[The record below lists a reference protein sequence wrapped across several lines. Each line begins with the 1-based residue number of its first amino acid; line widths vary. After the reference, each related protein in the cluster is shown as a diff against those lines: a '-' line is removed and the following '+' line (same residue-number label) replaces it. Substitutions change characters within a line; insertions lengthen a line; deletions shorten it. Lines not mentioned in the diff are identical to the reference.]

1 MKKCVI
7 IPDSFK
13 GSLSSI
19 EVCNIINEK
28 VEKFFPKG
36 NAIMIPIADGGEGTV
51 DTFMYSLKAEKVSL
65 KVKNAFGE
73 ITEVYYGRI
82 KNKAII
88 EVAQVVGLTK
98 AEGRENPSITSTYGV
113 GEIINHA
120 VENGCNE
127 IFIGLGGSSTNDSGV
142 GAAAALGTVFKDK
155 NGKEF
160 IPVGKNLN
168 EVEYIDISKTL
179 DKLKNCKVTAMCDID
194 NPMYGKNGAAFEFAP
209 QKGAEENMV
218 KMLDNNLRILSEKI
232 KKNLNKDV
240 SKIKGSGA
248 AGAFGAGVCAFFNG
262 ELKSG
267 IEIILDLIDFDNL
280 IKNADMIFT
289 GEGQIDSQSLNGKVV
304 IGISKRAK
312 KQNIP
317 VIVIT
322 GSIGEGAEK
331 AYDKGVSC
339 IFSINQRAEDYS
351 TSRFKAKENLEKT
364 IDSILR
370 YYNVISKK

>member
-19 EVCNIINEK
+19 EVCNIIKAKVNE
-28 VEKFFPKG
+28 FFPKC
-36 NAIMIPIADGGEGTV
+36 NAIMIPVADGGEGTV
-51 DTFMYSLKAEKVSL
+51 DTFIYSLKAEKVNL

-73 ITEVYYGRI
+73 VIDVYYGRI

-88 EVAQVVGLTK
+88 EVAQVVGLVS
-98 AEGRENPSITSTYGV
+98 AEGREDPSTTSTYGV
-113 GEIINHA
+113 GQIISHA
-120 VENGCNE
+120 IEHGCNE
-127 IFIGLGGSSTNDSGV
+127 VFIGLGGSCTNDCGV
-142 GAAAALGTVFKDK
+142 GAASALGTVFKNK

-168 EVEYIDISKTL
+168 DVEYIDISKTL
-179 DKLKNCKVTAMCDID
+179 EKLKNCKVTAMCDID
-194 NPMYGKNGAAFEFAP
+194 NPMYGEKGAAFVFAP
-209 QKGAEENMV
+209 QKGADENMV
-218 KMLDNNLRILSEKI
+218 KMLDNNLRALSEEI

-240 SKIKGSGA
+240 SNIKGSGA

-280 IKNADMIFT
+280 ISDADIIFT

-317 VIVIT
+317 VIVLV
-322 GSIGEGAEK
+322 GSIGEGVEK
-331 AYDKGVSC
+331 AYDEGVSA
-339 IFSINQRAEDYS
+339 IFSINQKAEDYS
-351 TSRFKAKENLEKT
+351 ISRFKAKENLEKT
-364 IDSILR
+364 IDSLLR
-370 YYNVISKK
+370 YYDVISKN

>member
-19 EVCNIINEK
+19 EVCNIIKEK
-28 VEKFFPKG
+28 VNEFFPKC
-36 NAIMIPIADGGEGTV
+36 NAIMIPVADGGEGTV
-51 DTFMYSLKAEKVSL
+51 DTFIYSLKAEKVNL
-65 KVKNAFGE
+65 KVQNAFGE
-73 ITEVYYGRI
+73 VIDVYYGRI

-88 EVAQVVGLTK
+88 EVAQVVGLVS
-98 AEGRENPSITSTYGV
+98 AEGREDPSTTSTYGV
-113 GEIINHA
+113 GQIISHA
-120 VENGCNE
+120 IEHGCNE
-127 IFIGLGGSSTNDSGV
+127 IFIGLGGSCTNDCGV
-142 GAAAALGTVFKDK
+142 GAASALGTVFKNK
-155 NGKEF
+155 NGEEF

-168 EVEYIDISKTL
+168 DIEYIDISKTL
-179 DKLKNCKVTAMCDID
+179 EKLKNCKVTAMCDID
-194 NPMYGKNGAAFEFAP
+194 NPMYGENGAAFVFAP
-209 QKGAEENMV
+209 QKGADENMV
-218 KMLDNNLRILSEKI
+218 KMLDNNLRALSEKI

-240 SKIKGSGA
+240 SNIKGSGA
-248 AGAFGAGVCAFFNG
+248 AGAFGARVCAFFNG

-280 IKNADMIFT
+280 ISDADIIFT

-317 VIVIT
+317 VIVLV

-331 AYDKGVSC
+331 AYDEGVSA
-339 IFSINQRAEDYS
+339 IFSINQKAEDYS
-351 TSRFKAKENLEKT
+351 ISRFKAKENLEKT
-364 IDSILR
+364 IDSLLR
-370 YYNVISKK
+370 YYDVISKN

>member
-19 EVCNIINEK
+19 EVCNIIKEK
-28 VEKFFPKG
+28 VNEFFQKC
-36 NAIMIPIADGGEGTV
+36 NTIMIPIADGGEGTV
-51 DTFMYSLKAEKVSL
+51 DTFVYSLKAEKVNL
-65 KVKNAFGE
+65 KVKNDFGE
-73 ITEVYYGRI
+73 VIDVYYGRI

-88 EVAQVVGLTK
+88 EVAQVVGLVS
-98 AEGRENPSITSTYGV
+98 AEGREDPSTTSTYGV
-113 GEIINHA
+113 GQIISHA
-120 VENGCNE
+120 IEHGCNE
-127 IFIGLGGSSTNDSGV
+127 VFIGLGGSCTNDCGV
-142 GAAAALGTVFKDK
+142 GAASALGTVFKNK

-168 EVEYIDISKTL
+168 DVEYIDISKTL
-179 DKLKNCKVTAMCDID
+179 EKLKNCKVTAMCDID
-194 NPMYGKNGAAFEFAP
+194 NPMYGENGAAFVFAP
-209 QKGAEENMV
+209 QKGADENMV
-218 KMLDNNLRILSEKI
+218 KMLDNNLRALSEKI

-240 SKIKGSGA
+240 SNIKGSGA

-280 IKNADMIFT
+280 ISDADIIFT

-317 VIVIT
+317 VIVLV

-331 AYDKGVSC
+331 AYDEGVSA
-339 IFSINQRAEDYS
+339 IFSINQKAEDYS
-351 TSRFKAKENLEKT
+351 ISRFKAKENLEKT
-364 IDSILR
+364 IDSLLR
-370 YYNVISKK
+370 YYDVISKN

>member
-19 EVCNIINEK
+19 EVCNIIKAKVNE
-28 VEKFFPKG
+28 FFPKC
-36 NAIMIPIADGGEGTV
+36 NAIMIPVADGGEGTV
-51 DTFMYSLKAEKVSL
+51 DTFIYSLKAEKVNL

-73 ITEVYYGRI
+73 VIDVYYGRI

-88 EVAQVVGLTK
+88 EVAQVVGLVS
-98 AEGRENPSITSTYGV
+98 AEGREDPSTTSTYGV
-113 GEIINHA
+113 GQIISHA
-120 VENGCNE
+120 IEHGCNE
-127 IFIGLGGSSTNDSGV
+127 VFIGLGGSCTNDCGV
-142 GAAAALGTVFKDK
+142 GAASALGTVFKNK

-168 EVEYIDISKTL
+168 DVEYIDISKTL
-179 DKLKNCKVTAMCDID
+179 EKLKNCKVTAMCDID
-194 NPMYGKNGAAFEFAP
+194 NPMYGENGAAFVFAP
-209 QKGAEENMV
+209 QKGADENMV
-218 KMLDNNLRILSEKI
+218 KMLDNNLRALSEKI

-240 SKIKGSGA
+240 SNIKGSGA

-280 IKNADMIFT
+280 ISDADIIFT

-317 VIVIT
+317 VIVLV

-331 AYDKGVSC
+331 AYDEGVSA
-339 IFSINQRAEDYS
+339 IFSINQKAEDYS
-351 TSRFKAKENLEKT
+351 ISRFKAKENLEKT
-364 IDSILR
+364 IDSLLR
-370 YYNVISKK
+370 YYDVISKN

>member
-19 EVCNIINEK
+19 EVCNIIKAKVNE
-28 VEKFFPKG
+28 FFPKC
-36 NAIMIPIADGGEGTV
+36 NAIMIPVADGGEGTV
-51 DTFMYSLKAEKVSL
+51 DTFIYSLKAEKVNL

-73 ITEVYYGRI
+73 VIDVYYGRI

-88 EVAQVVGLTK
+88 EVAQVVGLVS
-98 AEGRENPSITSTYGV
+98 AEGREDPSTTSTYGV
-113 GEIINHA
+113 GQIISHA
-120 VENGCNE
+120 IEHGCNE
-127 IFIGLGGSSTNDSGV
+127 VFIGLGGSCTNDCGV
-142 GAAAALGTVFKDK
+142 GAASALGTVFKNK

-168 EVEYIDISKTL
+168 DVEYIDISKTL
-179 DKLKNCKVTAMCDID
+179 EKLKNCKVTAMCDID
-194 NPMYGKNGAAFEFAP
+194 NPMYGENGAAFVFAP
-209 QKGAEENMV
+209 QKGADENMV
-218 KMLDNNLRILSEKI
+218 KMLDNNLRALSEEI

-240 SKIKGSGA
+240 SNIKGSGA

-280 IKNADMIFT
+280 ISDADIIFT

-317 VIVIT
+317 VIVLV
-322 GSIGEGAEK
+322 GSIGEGVEK
-331 AYDKGVSC
+331 AYDEGVSA
-339 IFSINQRAEDYS
+339 IFSINQKAEDYS
-351 TSRFKAKENLEKT
+351 ISRFKAKENLEKT
-364 IDSILR
+364 IDSLLR
-370 YYNVISKK
+370 YYDVISKN

>member
-19 EVCNIINEK
+19 EVCNIIKEK
-28 VEKFFPKG
+28 VNEFFPKC

-51 DTFMYSLKAEKVSL
+51 DTFVYSLKAEKVNL

-73 ITEVYYGRI
+73 VIDVYYGRI

-88 EVAQVVGLTK
+88 EVAQVVGLVS
-98 AEGRENPSITSTYGV
+98 AEGREDPSITSTYGV
-113 GEIINHA
+113 GEIISHA
-120 VENGCNE
+120 IEHGCNE
-127 IFIGLGGSSTNDSGV
+127 IFIGLGGSCTNDCGV
-142 GAAAALGTVFKDK
+142 GAASALGTVFKNK
-155 NGKEF
+155 NEEEF

-168 EVEYIDISKTL
+168 EIEYIDISKTL
-179 DKLKNCKVTAMCDID
+179 EKLKNCKVTAMCDID
-194 NPMYGKNGAAFEFAP
+194 NPMYGENGAAFVFAP
-209 QKGAEENMV
+209 QKGADENMV
-218 KMLDNNLRILSEKI
+218 KMLDNNLRALSEKI

-240 SKIKGSGA
+240 SNIKGSGA

-280 IKNADMIFT
+280 ISDADIIFT

-317 VIVIT
+317 VIVLA

-331 AYDKGVSC
+331 AYDEGVSA
-339 IFSINQRAEDYS
+339 IFSINQKAEDYS
-351 TSRFKAKENLEKT
+351 ISRFKAKENLEKT
-364 IDSILR
+364 IDSLLR
-370 YYNVISKK
+370 YYDVISKN

>member
-19 EVCNIINEK
+19 EVCNIIKEK
-28 VEKFFPKG
+28 VNEFFPKC
-36 NAIMIPIADGGEGTV
+36 NAIMIPVADGGEGTV
-51 DTFMYSLKAEKVSL
+51 DTFIYSLKAEKVNL

-73 ITEVYYGRI
+73 VIDVYYGRI

-88 EVAQVVGLTK
+88 EVAQVVGLVS
-98 AEGRENPSITSTYGV
+98 AEGREDPSTTSTYGV
-113 GEIINHA
+113 GQIISHA
-120 VENGCNE
+120 IEHGCNE
-127 IFIGLGGSSTNDSGV
+127 VFIGLGGSCTNDCGV
-142 GAAAALGTVFKDK
+142 GAASALGTVFKNK

-168 EVEYIDISKTL
+168 DVEYIDISKTL
-179 DKLKNCKVTAMCDID
+179 EKLKNCKVTAMCDID
-194 NPMYGKNGAAFEFAP
+194 NPMYGENGAAFVFAP
-209 QKGAEENMV
+209 QKGADENMV
-218 KMLDNNLRILSEKI
+218 KMLDNNLRALSEKI

-240 SKIKGSGA
+240 SNIKGSGA

-280 IKNADMIFT
+280 ISDADIIFT

-317 VIVIT
+317 VIVLV

-331 AYDKGVSC
+331 VYDEGVSA
-339 IFSINQRAEDYS
+339 IFSINQKAEDYS
-351 TSRFKAKENLEKT
+351 ISRFKAKENLEKT
-364 IDSILR
+364 IDSLLR
-370 YYNVISKK
+370 YYDVISKN

>member
-19 EVCNIINEK
+19 EVCNIIKEK
-28 VEKFFPKG
+28 VNEFFQKC
-36 NAIMIPIADGGEGTV
+36 NTIMIPIADGGEGTV
-51 DTFMYSLKAEKVSL
+51 DTFVYSLKAEKVIL
-65 KVKNAFGE
+65 KVQNAFGE
-73 ITEVYYGRI
+73 EIDVYYGRI

-88 EVAQVVGLTK
+88 EVAQVVGLVS
-98 AEGRENPSITSTYGV
+98 AEGREDPSTTSTYGV

-120 VENGCNE
+120 IEHGCNE
-127 IFIGLGGSSTNDSGV
+127 IFIGLGGSCTNDCGV
-142 GAAAALGTVFKDK
+142 GAASALGTVFKNK
-155 NGKEF
+155 NGEEF

-168 EVEYIDISKTL
+168 EIEYIDISKTL
-179 DKLKNCKVTAMCDID
+179 EKLKNCKVTAMCDID
-194 NPMYGKNGAAFEFAP
+194 NPMYGENGAAFVFAP
-209 QKGAEENMV
+209 QKGADENMV
-218 KMLDNNLRILSEKI
+218 KMLDNNLRALSEKI

-240 SKIKGSGA
+240 SNIKGSGA

-267 IEIILDLIDFDNL
+267 IEIILDLIDFDKL
-280 IKNADMIFT
+280 ISDADIIFT

-317 VIVIT
+317 VIVLV

-331 AYDKGVSC
+331 AYDEGVSA
-339 IFSINQRAEDYS
+339 IFSINQKAEDYS
-351 TSRFKAKENLEKT
+351 ISRFKAKENLEKT
-364 IDSILR
+364 IDSLLR
-370 YYNVISKK
+370 YYDVISKN

>member
-19 EVCNIINEK
+19 EVCNIIKEK
-28 VEKFFPKG
+28 VNEFFPKC

-51 DTFMYSLKAEKVSL
+51 DTFIYSLKAEKVNL

-73 ITEVYYGRI
+73 VIDVYYGRI

-88 EVAQVVGLTK
+88 EVAQVVGLVS
-98 AEGRENPSITSTYGV
+98 AEGREDPSTTSTYGV
-113 GEIINHA
+113 GQIISHA
-120 VENGCNE
+120 IEHGCNE
-127 IFIGLGGSSTNDSGV
+127 VFIGLGGSCTNDCGV
-142 GAAAALGTVFKDK
+142 GAASALGTVFKNK

-168 EVEYIDISKTL
+168 DVEYIDISKTL
-179 DKLKNCKVTAMCDID
+179 EKLKNCKVTAMCDID
-194 NPMYGKNGAAFEFAP
+194 NPMYGENGAAFVFAP
-209 QKGAEENMV
+209 QKGADENMV
-218 KMLDNNLRILSEKI
+218 KMLDNNLRALSEKI

-240 SKIKGSGA
+240 SNIKGSGA

-280 IKNADMIFT
+280 ISDADIIFT

-317 VIVIT
+317 VIVLV

-331 AYDKGVSC
+331 VYDEGVSA
-339 IFSINQRAEDYS
+339 IFSINQKAEDYS
-351 TSRFKAKENLEKT
+351 ISRFKAKENLEKT
-364 IDSILR
+364 IDSLLR
-370 YYNVISKK
+370 YYDVISKN

>member
-19 EVCNIINEK
+19 EVCNIIKEK
-28 VEKFFPKG
+28 VNEFFPKC

-51 DTFMYSLKAEKVSL
+51 DTFTYSLKAEKINL

-73 ITEVYYGRI
+73 VIDVYYGRI

-88 EVAQVVGLTK
+88 EVAQVVGLVS
-98 AEGRENPSITSTYGV
+98 AEGREDPSTTSTYGV
-113 GEIINHA
+113 GQIISHA
-120 VENGCNE
+120 IEHGCNE
-127 IFIGLGGSSTNDSGV
+127 VFIGLGGSCTNDCGV
-142 GAAAALGTVFKDK
+142 GAASALGTVFKNK

-168 EVEYIDISKTL
+168 DVEYIDISKTL
-179 DKLKNCKVTAMCDID
+179 EKLKNCKVTAMCDID
-194 NPMYGKNGAAFEFAP
+194 NPMYGENGAAFVFAP
-209 QKGAEENMV
+209 QKGADENMV
-218 KMLDNNLRILSEKI
+218 KMLDNNLRALSEKI

-240 SKIKGSGA
+240 SNIKGSGA

-280 IKNADMIFT
+280 ISDADIIFT

-317 VIVIT
+317 VIVLV
-322 GSIGEGAEK
+322 GSIGEGVEK
-331 AYDKGVSC
+331 AYDEGVSA
-339 IFSINQRAEDYS
+339 IFSINQKAEDYS
-351 TSRFKAKENLEKT
+351 ISRFKAKENLEKT
-364 IDSILR
+364 IDSLLR
-370 YYNVISKK
+370 YYDVISKN

>member
-19 EVCNIINEK
+19 EVCNIIKEK
-28 VEKFFPKG
+28 VNEFFPKC

-51 DTFMYSLKAEKVSL
+51 DTFIYSLKAEKVNL

-73 ITEVYYGRI
+73 VIDVYYGRI

-88 EVAQVVGLTK
+88 EVAQVVGLVS
-98 AEGRENPSITSTYGV
+98 AEGREDPSITSTYGV
-113 GEIINHA
+113 GEIISHA
-120 VENGCNE
+120 IEHGCNE
-127 IFIGLGGSSTNDSGV
+127 IFIGLGGSCTNDCGV
-142 GAAAALGTVFKDK
+142 GAASALGTVFKNK
-155 NGKEF
+155 NGEEF

-168 EVEYIDISKTL
+168 DIEYIDISKTL
-179 DKLKNCKVTAMCDID
+179 EKLKNCKVTAMCDID
-194 NPMYGKNGAAFEFAP
+194 NPMYGENGAAFVFAP
-209 QKGAEENMV
+209 QKGADENMV
-218 KMLDNNLRILSEKI
+218 KMLDNNLRALSEKI

-240 SKIKGSGA
+240 SNIKGSGA

-280 IKNADMIFT
+280 ISDADIIFT

-317 VIVIT
+317 VIVLA

-331 AYDKGVSC
+331 AYDEGVSA
-339 IFSINQRAEDYS
+339 IFSINQKAEDYS
-351 TSRFKAKENLEKT
+351 ISRFKAKENLEKT
-364 IDSILR
+364 IDSLLR
-370 YYNVISKK
+370 YYDVISKN